1 MPEIGDKA
9 PEFSSKTDGGGEISL
24 SDFGGNRLSCT
35 STRRTARRAAPRKLA
50 ISAIRC
56 PPLPRKRGRHRHFE
70 GQHSPHDNFKA
81 KYDLNFPLVSD
92 ESGEICEAFGVWVE
106 KKNYGRTYMGIER
119 TTFLID
125 GAGGD
130 PGHLAQSA
138 REGACRQGRGSDRHA
153 VTAPRLYFWVP
164 QGARLA

>member
-24 SDFGGNRLSCT
+24 SDFGGKPVVVYFYPKDSTPGCTQEACDFRDTMPALAKKGVAVIGLSKD
-35 STRRTARRAAPRKLA
+35 SIRR
-50 ISAIRC
+50 
-56 PPLPRKRGRHRHFE
+56 
-70 GQHSPHDNFKA
+70 HDNFKA

-125 GAGGD
+125 GAGVIRD
-130 PGHLAQSA
+130 IWRKVRVKGHVDKVVEAIGTL
-138 REGACRQGRGSDRHA
+138 
-153 VTAPRLYFWVP
+153 
-164 QGARLA
+164 